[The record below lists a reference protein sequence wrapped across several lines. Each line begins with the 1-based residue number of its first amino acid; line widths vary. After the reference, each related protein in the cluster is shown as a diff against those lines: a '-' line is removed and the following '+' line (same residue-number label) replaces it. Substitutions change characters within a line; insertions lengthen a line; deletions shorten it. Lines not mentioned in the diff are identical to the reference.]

1 LNPNTLSEG
10 EGTEGKELRMRW
22 GLRTVAVLCATAASA
37 GAIGTSAA
45 AASGGLGG
53 LLGNLVG
60 AVVTLAPVR
69 ALGNCG
75 YPVSAQVFA
84 PWGDNGWYSL
94 MPQGDLSSTSGWS
107 LDGASVTSGGDPYT
121 GAFGSVLFG
130 RNSTVA
136 TTPGSCSNLQN
147 PTMRFFVRGQG
158 YVDVTLVYQG
168 LDGSTQTTHIG
179 RVSGGG
185 NFWHP
190 SQTLSIPT
198 NLLSLLET
206 NGTVPIAFR
215 FTAGG
220 LSWGQSISVDGVFID
235 PCRSV

>member
-1 LNPNTLSEG
+1 
-10 EGTEGKELRMRW
+10 MRR
-22 GLRTVAVLCATAASA
+22 GLRTVALLLATAASA
-37 GAIGTSAA
+37 ATFGTTGAA
-45 AASGGLGG
+45 AASSGLGG

-60 AVVTLAPVR
+60 AVVTLAPLR
-69 ALGNCG
+69 ALGDCG
-75 YPVSAQVFA
+75 YPYSAQVFA

-107 LDGASVTSGGDPYT
+107 FDGASVSSGGDPWT

-147 PTMRFFVRGQG
+147 PTMRFFVHGQG
-158 YVDVTLVYQG
+158 YVDVTLLYEG
-168 LDGSTQTTHIG
+168 LDGSTKTASLG
-179 RVSGGG
+179 RVYGGG
-185 NFWHP
+185 NGWRP

-206 NGTVPIAFR
+206 NGQVPISFR